1 MSFSKIGAALLLST
15 AILLPRALAVAQ
27 PAAKSFADGVPANFV
42 ADGIAR
48 ANYYRAMAKL
58 PPLIEDSIMNAG
70 ALNHARYLVKHG
82 IVDGDIVL
90 KDRKI
95 RVQLPQDASKWEVK
109 GKSFYTD
116 DGAAAG
122 RRSIVVTAA
131 QIDLSG
137 PEFVDQIMAMP
148 FSGMTLMVPQ
158 FSRLGVGA
166 YCEPGQCAV
175 VIPFRYALEKSVRRA
190 LYDGPASDLSWN
202 PNLGPIPGEVGRLR
216 SPVEFPPDDAV
227 IDLPRYEGG
236 DLPNPLS
243 ACPGYAV
250 PTGTPITFQLGE
262 GYGAEGSL
270 EVSEHSVSRDGV
282 EIEHCLITA
291 ASYAGR
297 DNVETEMG
305 RDGLVNSGAA
315 VILPRQP
322 LKPGHY
328 KVALTEGSKRYAWS
342 FTIAQSKPATT
353 VPR

>member
-1 MSFSKIGAALLLST
+1 MSFDKITAALLLST

-27 PAAKSFADGVPANFV
+27 PAADSSADRVPANFA

-58 PPLIEDSIMNAG
+58 PPLVEDSMMSAG

-116 DGAAAG
+116 DGATVG
-122 RRSIVVTAA
+122 RRSIVVTAV

-137 PEFVDQIMAMP
+137 PEFVDRIMAMP
-148 FSGMTLMVPQ
+148 FSGLTLMVPQ
-158 FSRLGVGA
+158 FSKLGVGA

-175 VIPFRYALEKSVRRA
+175 VIPFRYALEKAVRRA
-190 LYDGPASDLSWN
+190 LYDGPASDLTWN

-216 SPVEFPPDDAV
+216 SPVEFPPDNAV
-227 IDLPRYEGG
+227 IDLATYDGG

-243 ACPGYAV
+243 ACPGYVA

-262 GYGAEGSL
+262 GYGADGRL
-270 EVSEHSVSRDGV
+270 EISEHSVSRDGV
-282 EIEHCLITA
+282 EVEHCVITA

-297 DNVETEMG
+297 NKDETELG
-305 RDGLVNSGAA
+305 RDGLVNAGAA
-315 VILPRQP
+315 VVLPRQP

-328 KVALTEGSKRYAWS
+328 NVALTEGSKRYDWN
-342 FTIAQSKPATT
+342 FTISQSKPASTT
-353 VPR
+353 AR